1 MKKRV
6 AKTAAAGGL
15 GFLAGLLLERGLESL
30 TGMDFVD
37 GVFAVGGAVLASLQV
52 NRDLVEVASKNIRDM
67 FGKDPLEISEEE
79 WNLYKEKYPKSAVY
93 LEKALGV

>member
-37 GVFAVGGAVLASLQV
+37 GVFAVDV
-52 NRDLVEVASKNIRDM
+52 
-67 FGKDPLEISEEE
+67 
-79 WNLYKEKYPKSAVY
+79 YKRQPWRPVQTLRLPS
-93 LEKALGV
+93 